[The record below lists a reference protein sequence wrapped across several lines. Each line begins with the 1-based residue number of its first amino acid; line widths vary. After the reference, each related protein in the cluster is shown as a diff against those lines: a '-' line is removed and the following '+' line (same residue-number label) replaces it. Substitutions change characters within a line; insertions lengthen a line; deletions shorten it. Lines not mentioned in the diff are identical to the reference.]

1 MIVGGML
8 SMMLV
13 NDIVV
18 FAFTPLLCVAL
29 RTRGFDPRSFL
40 LTLADSSNA
49 GSAASP
55 IGNLQN
61 IPGGDPG

>member
-1 MIVGGML
+1 MIVGSML
-8 SMMLV
+8 FMMLV
-13 NDIVV
+13 KDIVV
-18 FAFTPLLCVAL
+18 FAFTSSLCAAL

-40 LTLADSSNA
+40 LALVESSNA

-61 IPGGDPG
+61 IPDGEQG

>member
-8 SMMLV
+8 FMMLV

-18 FAFTPLLCVAL
+18 FAFTPLLCGAL
-29 RTRGFDPRSFL
+29 RTRGFDPHSFL
-40 LTLADSSNA
+40 LALVDISNG

-61 IPGGDPG
+61 IPGGEPG